1 MNGSSKGVVA
11 IDIDPSARARTMG
24 VPVKLRVLQ
33 VSVESPGELIA
44 ALANGGVDDDRQ
56 QH

>member
-1 MNGSSKGVVA
+1 
-11 IDIDPSARARTMG
+11 MG

-33 VSVESPGELIA
+33 VSVESPDALIA
-44 ALANGGVDDDRQ
+44 ALADGRVDDKRQ